1 MLILVIPEN
10 ENNKSKEKR
19 GENLVDITNEYNE
32 NERSRYESDRVLDEA
47 VDEVKSITRGV
58 INRVKDTIR
67 TLMRIQ

>member
-10 ENNKSKEKR
+10 ENNKSIEKR

-47 VDEVKSITRGV
+47 VNEVKSITRGV